1 MRLRHKAN
9 AIPEMKEN
17 KKIYF
22 DASVNKGKWKEIFG
36 NDNPIHLEIGAGKGD
51 FITQMANSNKDI
63 NYIALE
69 MNTNAFVVA
78 SRKMLDEEM
87 KNVRAIIGNAE
98 NLEDFFDKGEVDK
111 IYLNFSTPW
120 PKKRHHK
127 RRLSHKRFLDRYK
140 QIISDGAELELKT
153 DNEDFFDA
161 SCAYFVD
168 FGMDIEKVDR
178 DLDINESVVTEYETK
193 FRNRDMPIYFVAA
206 KF

>member
-36 NDNPIHLEIGAGKGD
+36 NNNPIHLEIGAGKGD

-98 NLEDFFDKGEVDK
+98 NLEDFFEKGEVDK

>member
-36 NDNPIHLEIGAGKGD
+36 NNNPIHLEIGAGKGD

-98 NLEDFFDKGEVDK
+98 NLEDFFEKVEVDK

>member
-36 NDNPIHLEIGAGKGD
+36 NNNPIHLEIGAGKGV

-98 NLEDFFDKGEVDK
+98 NLEDFFEKGEVDK